1 MKNLEENKFNILR
14 IISKNPYFSQRKI
27 SHELE
32 ISLGMV
38 NYCISELIK
47 KGLVKIDNFKKNN
60 NKLNYI
66 YVITPQGITEKSKLT
81 LNFMKR
87 KMQEYKQLKK
97 EIE

>member
-1 MKNLEENKFNILR
+1 MKNLEEKKFNILR
-14 IISKNPYFSQRKI
+14 VISKNPYFSQRKI
-27 SHELE
+27 SDELE

-38 NYCISELIK
+38 NYCMNELIK
-47 KGLVKIDNFKKNN
+47 KGLVKIDNFKKNK

-66 YVITPQGITEKSKLT
+66 YVVTPQGIKEKSKLT